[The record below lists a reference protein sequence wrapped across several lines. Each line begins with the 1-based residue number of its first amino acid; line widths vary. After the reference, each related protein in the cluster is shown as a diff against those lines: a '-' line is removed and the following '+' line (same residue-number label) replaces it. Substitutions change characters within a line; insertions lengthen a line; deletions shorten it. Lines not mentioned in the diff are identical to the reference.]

1 MTLYYYEQV
10 NQIETPLYDINFLIV
25 MATLFAADVSSWS
38 VGTNRSGSIRELD
51 THPAVKFFFSFMQ
64 FGATSGCLYGLRRY
78 SIMFYMAFIVQ
89 STYRKK
95 CSRATHERQIEPT
108 KSSDWFF
115 PFFFLLI
122 LFLVLFRWSLVDIY
136 LILCS
141 RLDSQSV
148 FDDLAS

>member
-10 NQIETPLYDINFLIV
+10 NQINTPLYDVNFLIV

-89 STYRKK
+89 STYYCFDESIALTKITEPDTRRTLFF
-95 CSRATHERQIEPT
+95 CFTHAL
-108 KSSDWFF
+108 S
-115 PFFFLLI
+115 
-122 LFLVLFRWSLVDIY
+122 IY
-136 LILCS
+136 LIK
-141 RLDSQSV
+141 QSIH
-148 FDDLAS
+148 F